1 MIRAREVRLIAADGS
16 QAGIVPLRDA
26 LRAAEEAEL
35 DLVEI
40 APNAEPPVC
49 RIEDYKKVLYEKK
62 KRERAARKKQKTVE
76 IKEVKVRP
84 NIDPHDFEIKM
95 KRAMAFLCDGAKVKV
110 TMMFRGREIPTAEQ
124 RAEVLKE
131 KVTAVISEYGSIESF
146 SRASVRQKVMI
157 LAPKPGLKPL
167 NKPLPPDVDDD
178 HDDDEGDDQE

>member
-1 MIRAREVRLIAADGS
+1 MRLIGADGS
-16 QAGIVPLRDA
+16 QVGVVPLRDA

-84 NIDPHDFEIKM
+84 NIDIHDFEIKM
-95 KRAMAFLCDGAKVKV
+95 KRAIAFLCDGAKVKV

-131 KVTAVISEYGSIESF
+131 RVTSMISEFAVIESF

-167 NKPLPPDVDDD
+167 NKPIPPDVEEEDDD
-178 HDDDEGDDQE
+178 EDDDEGDDKE